1 MSDYRTLLLVI
12 FTFLFA
18 PSFGAWAQTEDSP
31 LVDAVA
37 WQDLVARTERA
48 IDLGRASDSAFVAV
62 RAELVAFREIFTE
75 AQNAN
80 ADRIARLESQLAVLA
95 EAIAGQEVSPEIA
108 ERRTDLNRQLQE
120 LLTPVLAAREALEQ
134 ADGLILEVDRIL
146 AERRSDVLFSLGP
159 IPLNVE
165 YWPKA
170 WDDLSRAYQTI
181 AFEFRE
187 AYANPLRRDQFLDN
201 LPLNVFLVVAGLLLI
216 VGGRSYAQRLCALA
230 RNFGGRGTGVWHLV
244 ASISGVVLPVLGIV
258 MLTEALFASGLVGL
272 RSGPII
278 AAIPLW
284 GGIVLLVV
292 WLCSELFA
300 TESRQQ
306 LVYYDSKQCRQL
318 RMVGWTLALLFVIA
332 MGTNDLLEI
341 EEVSQASQVVINFP
355 ILLTAAIV
363 LIIGGQVLVRG
374 AQDWL
379 QQQHADGEGSPGLTR
394 ILWVLGRVSTA
405 VGVGSATAGAVGYMP
420 LAEAILYPSLISLTI
435 FAFVKVLQ
443 RFIAELCEWLVGRSQ
458 EPKQTL
464 VPTLAGI
471 VLLILSTPIFAI
483 AWGVRP
489 TALVE
494 IWIRFNEGVVLGE
507 AQISTA
513 DFVILIVV
521 FAAGYMLTRLFKSTL
536 ENSLLPKTSMDPGA
550 QTAIISGTGY
560 LGVFIAAVVA
570 ITAAGIDLSALAIV
584 AGALSVGI
592 GFGLQ
597 NIVSNFVSGIILLIE
612 RPISEGDWIEVN
624 GNMGHVRNISVR
636 STRIETFDR
645 TDVIVPNADLVSG
658 IVTNFT
664 RGNTLGRVI
673 ISVGV
678 AYGSDTRQVEAILL
692 EVAESHALVLK
703 EPPPSVIFQ
712 GFGADSLNF
721 EIRAILADVNY
732 VLRVK
737 SELNHAI
744 NARFSDA
751 GIEIPFAQ
759 RDLWLRNPEA
769 LTSQ

>member
-1 MSDYRTLLLVI
+1 MPDRRTLLFIILA
-12 FTFLFA
+12 FFFA
-18 PSFGAWAQTEDSP
+18 PCFGAWAQTDNSSS
-31 LVDAVA
+31 VDRVA
-37 WQDLVARTERA
+37 WQDLVDRAERA
-48 IDLGRASDSAFVAV
+48 IDSGRASDSAFDAV
-62 RAELVAFREIFTE
+62 RQELVEFRDIFTE
-75 AQNAN
+75 AQEAN
-80 ADRIARLESQLAVLA
+80 ADRIARLESQLSVLA
-95 EAIAGQEVSPEIA
+95 ETVEGQEVSPEIA
-108 ERRTDLNRQLQE
+108 QRRSDLNQQLQE
-120 LLTPVLAAREALEQ
+120 LQTPVLAAREALEQ

-146 AERRSDVLFSLGP
+146 AVRRSDVLFSIGP

-170 WDDLSRAYQTI
+170 WSDLSGAYQTI
-181 AFEFRE
+181 VFEFRE

-201 LPLNVFLVVAGLLLI
+201 LPLNIFMVVAGLSLI
-216 VGGRSYAQRLCALA
+216 FGGRPYAQRLCARA
-230 RNFGGRGTGVWHLV
+230 RNLGARGTGVWHFV
-244 ASISGVVLPVLGIV
+244 ASLSGVLLPALGLVL
-258 MLTEALFASGLVGL
+258 LTEALFASGLVGL

-278 AAIPLW
+278 AAVPLW
-284 GGIVLLVV
+284 GAIVLTIV
-292 WLCSELFA
+292 WLCHELFSP
-300 TESRQQ
+300 ESRQR
-306 LVYYDSKQCRQL
+306 LLYYDSKKCRQL
-318 RMVGWTLALLFVIA
+318 RFVGWILGLLFVA
-332 MGTNDLLEI
+332 SMGTNALLMI
-341 EEVSQASQVVINFP
+341 EDVSVESYTTINFP
-355 ILLTAAIV
+355 ILLTASIA
-363 LIIGGQVLVRG
+363 LICAGQILVRG
-374 AQDWL
+374 AQDWMG
-379 QQQHADGEGSPGLTR
+379 QSAEGEGSQGLTR
-394 ILWVLGRVSTA
+394 ILWVLGRAATL
-405 VGVGSATAGAVGYMP
+405 VGIVSATIGAVGYMP
-420 LAEAILYPSLISLTI
+420 LAEAILYPALISLTI
-435 FAFVKVLQ
+435 FAFIKVLQ
-443 RFIAELCEWLVGRSQ
+443 RFISRLCDWFVGDSQ
-458 EPKQTL
+458 ETKPTL

-471 VLLILSTPIFAI
+471 ALLILSIPLFAI

-489 TALVE
+489 SALVE
-494 IWIRFNEGVVLGE
+494 IWLRFNEGVVIGD
-507 AQISTA
+507 ARISTA
-513 DFVILIVV
+513 DFVVLIVV
-521 FAAGYMLTRLFKSTL
+521 FVAGYMLTRLFKSTL
-536 ENSLLPKTSMDPGA
+536 KGSLLPKTNLDPGA

-560 LGVFIAAVVA
+560 LGIFIAAVVA

-692 EVAESHALVLK
+692 EVAESHSLVLR

-712 GFGADSLNF
+712 GFGTDSLDF
-721 EIRAILADVNY
+721 EIRAILVDVNY

-744 NARFSDA
+744 NERFNEA

-759 RDLWLRNPEA
+759 RDLWLRNPEV
-769 LTSQ
+769 LPLR